1 MVRMLRQLVST
12 CLAAVAVLWGGAAH
26 AIYLGNP
33 APDFVSGDVAI
44 GLALS
49 DKRETLFLDWGISDA
64 GTLHFLYGNADLRL
78 GVEGTEFGAGYR
90 HKIGEAFDIA
100 DKPVRLGVLALAR
113 IGEIEVLG
121 VEFDYNLIH
130 IGFGGAYT
138 PLENLNLYA
147 AAVYERFDKSEFPLL
162 GKSGVTDSGLGVLA
176 GAEYWI
182 SPSFLAGLELQS
194 GLTDDDIAVFGEF
207 RF

>member
-1 MVRMLRQLVST
+1 MVRRLGRHFIT
-12 CLAAVAVLWGGAAH
+12 CLAGVVLLWTGSAH
-26 AIYLGNP
+26 ALYLGNP

-49 DKRETLFLDWGISDA
+49 DLRETLFLDWGISDA

-90 HKIGEAFDIA
+90 HKIGEGFDIA
-100 DKPVRLGVLALAR
+100 DKPVRLGVLALLR
-113 IGEIEVLG
+113 IGEIETLNVKT
-121 VEFDYNLIH
+121 DYTLLH

-138 PLENLNLYA
+138 PLENLNIYA
-147 AAVYERFDKSEFPLL
+147 AALFERNDTEV
-162 GKSGVTDSGLGVLA
+162 VTDSDVGLLA
-176 GAEYWI
+176 GAEFWI
-182 SPSFLAGLELQS
+182 AQAFLAGLEVHP
-194 GLTDDDIAVFGEF
+194 GLENDDIVIFGEF